1 MSRMERSV
9 GVLVAGGGMS
19 GLSAALSAAEGGADV
34 TVLEKGS
41 LVGGAARLSGG
52 VIFTFPTLELLRRN
66 VPEGDEDLQR
76 TLAAE
81 FADSLAW
88 LKNHGLPLEP
98 PQQLLGEGWGS
109 VMGIGAPGRR
119 GQFMEILR
127 ARAEALGAR
136 VLPNRGLSSLELSRS
151 GSVVVRVESPE
162 GRESWETRALVL
174 ATGGFQANRELLT
187 RFLGPA
193 SDYLM
198 IRTWP
203 TCTGDGFLAGL
214 AAGAAASRGLGTF
227 YGHTM
232 PAAPVPP
239 EEYQPITPY
248 FASVGVLVNQYGN
261 RFTDESVGT
270 IEEANAWAGMQQP
283 GGRYYLIFDQRI
295 YREHVVGPGIL
306 GGAVAA
312 PNKFERAKELGAP
325 TLEAPTLGK
334 LIEEMEAQWGVNG
347 PRLSAELSAYNQAVR
362 EGRGAILVPP
372 RSRFLQPLAEA
383 PYYAMACIPAITFP
397 YGGLRINGACQV
409 LNRVSTPIEG
419 LYASGVDAGG
429 VYNRIYA
436 GGLSWALVSGRV
448 AGRNAAAFV
457 RKERT

>member
-1 MSRMERSV
+1 MSAAEHTL

-19 GLSAALSAAEGGADV
+19 GLAAALSAAEGGADV

-66 VPEGDEDLQR
+66 VPEGDEELQR
-76 TLAAE
+76 MLVAE
-81 FADSLAW
+81 FADALVW
-88 LKNHGLPLEP
+88 LRDHGLPLEP

-109 VMGIGAPGRR
+109 VMGIGAPGWR

-136 VLPNRGLSSLELSRS
+136 ILPNRALRSIGQPRS
-151 GSVVVRVESPE
+151 GSVPVTVESAE
-162 GRESWETRALVL
+162 GIETWEARSLIL
-174 ATGGFQANRELLT
+174 ATGGFQANRELLS
-187 RFLGPA
+187 RYLGPA
-193 SDYLM
+193 ADYLM

-214 AAGAAASRGLGTF
+214 AAGAATSRGLGTF

-232 PAAPVPP
+232 PATSVPP

-248 FASVGVLVNQYGN
+248 FASVGVLVNQYGS

-283 GGRYYLIFDQRI
+283 GGRYYLIFDRRI
-295 YREHVVGPGIL
+295 YREHAEGPGIL

-312 PNKFERAKELGAP
+312 PNKFERARELGAP
-325 TLEAPTLGK
+325 TIESPTLGK
-334 LIEEMEAQWGVNG
+334 LVEMMETQWGVNG
-347 PRLSAELSAYNQAVR
+347 SRLMPELDGYNRAVA
-362 EGRGAILVPP
+362 EGRGAVLVPP

-383 PYYAMACIPAITFP
+383 PYYAMTCIPAITFP
-397 YGGLRINGACQV
+397 YGGLQINGDCQV

-419 LYASGVDAGG
+419 LYAAGVDAGG

-448 AGRNAAAFV
+448 AGRNAAAFI
-457 RKERT
+457 RKEAT